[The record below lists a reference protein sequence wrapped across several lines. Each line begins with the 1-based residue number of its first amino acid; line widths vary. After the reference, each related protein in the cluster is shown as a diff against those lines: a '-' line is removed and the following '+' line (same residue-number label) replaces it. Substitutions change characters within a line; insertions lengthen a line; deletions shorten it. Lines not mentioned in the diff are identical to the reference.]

1 MDLVTIRTFQNYFS
15 AHILLT
21 KLRSSGIECYLKD
34 EFTVTVDPFLSNAVG
49 GIKLVVKKQFEKEA
63 NDMLRLFDDEY
74 MQSVVC
80 PKCGSHSISLV
91 PKQSTSNMVTAV
103 LSWLFGN
110 YAVSAENV
118 YQCSNCKYE
127 SENLPEN
134 FADEAFL
141 NEKDRLN

>member
-49 GIKLVVKKQFEKEA
+49 GIKLVVKKEFEKEA
-63 NDMLRLFDDEY
+63 NEMLRLFDEEY
-74 MQSVVC
+74 MKSVVC